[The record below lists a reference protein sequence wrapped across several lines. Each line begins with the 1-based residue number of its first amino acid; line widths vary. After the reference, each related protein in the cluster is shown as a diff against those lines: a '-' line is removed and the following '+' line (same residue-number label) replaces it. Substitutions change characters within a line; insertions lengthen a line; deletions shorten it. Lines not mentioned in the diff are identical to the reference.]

1 MGGITSREKIEDAEY
16 ELRRYRKAIGMERLG
31 DGPHDEGYKFPRKPS
46 FNRNASKIALLKKE
60 RDQLMRDMEQ
70 EAEPEGGPIADRY
83 GRELNRI
90 DSEIEKLTEDRFK
103 KNKDSYIKVTEPR
116 FRKDPINPNFL
127 FGYINYDT
135 GPGVSIALGK
145 ETMAGQIK
153 RLSSAEAV
161 RQMEKIAESLEYNYD
176 IEDIVITDLE
186 NGVVELFAVSDDFID
201 MDVKSEL
208 STAMLNEEFKVGDK
222 VTYLG
227 HPPIVT
233 GKQFNYT
240 IF

>member
-90 DSEIEKLTEDRFK
+90 DSKIEKLTEDRFK

-116 FRKDPINPNFL
+116 FRKDPTNPNFL

-176 IEDIVITDLE
+176 IEDIVIY
-186 NGVVELFAVSDDFID
+186 IP
-201 MDVKSEL
+201 K
-208 STAMLNEEFKVGDK
+208 
-222 VTYLG
+222 
-227 HPPIVT
+227 
-233 GKQFNYT
+233 
-240 IF
+240 